1 MRTGLVGQTPW
12 ACADASTANVQANVT
27 AATVATLRRREMLM
41 RGVMVFPS
49 VKTPVV
55 LRALPAAVQVDYPK
69 HTAVLMQPQAVVL
82 CAFPMKKAAWPQGAG
97 G

>member
-1 MRTGLVGQTPW
+1 
-12 ACADASTANVQANVT
+12 
-27 AATVATLRRREMLM
+27 
-41 RGVMVFPS
+41 MVFPS